1 MTTVQMFVLLA
12 CIYGASDKGE
22 LFILFAMLALGFYFI
37 PMVM

>member
-1 MTTVQMFVLLA
+1 MTTVQMFILLA

-22 LFILFAMLALGFYFI
+22 LFILFMLMALGFHFI